1 MGVTYRRFL
10 VHPYH
15 TPLCVH
21 NFSIQWWKPHGK
33 SSVPVQW
40 GLSFPGIFCGSTWI
54 HLAVQ
59 SQGTGSRSFIGTL
72 KIFLFSREYLNKY
85 WFNLLACN
93 GKPPH
98 PSTHTCLTRLLS
110 LTSEGLVVTGNGKRL
125 QRAGK
130 RRLKAGRGMDR
141 RTSRGQPGGGFPQG
155 PAAVGKLGSYPA
167 PQPSAWA
174 SARSTGFLGLLLLGC
189 VCAVTAQS
197 DCSWPHGL

>member
-1 MGVTYRRFL
+1 M
-10 VHPYH
+10 
-15 TPLCVH
+15 
-21 NFSIQWWKPHGK
+21 
-33 SSVPVQW
+33 
-40 GLSFPGIFCGSTWI
+40 
-54 HLAVQ
+54 Q

-155 PAAVGKLGSYPA
+155 PAAVGKLGSYQHHSHLREPLREA
-167 PQPSAWA
+167 QA
-174 SARSTGFLGLLLLGC
+174 SWGSCYWVVCVQSLLSLI
-189 VCAVTAQS
+189 AHDPM
-197 DCSWPHGL
+197 DCSPPGSSVHGIS